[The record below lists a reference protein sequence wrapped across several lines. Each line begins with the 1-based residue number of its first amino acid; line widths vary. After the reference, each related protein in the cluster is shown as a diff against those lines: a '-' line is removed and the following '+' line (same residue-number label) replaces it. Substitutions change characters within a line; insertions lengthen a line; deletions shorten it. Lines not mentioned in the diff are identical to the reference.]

1 MLFVD
6 DPLPCAPVGV
16 SPSDTVQLG
25 LPGPMIVH
33 DGVPAPLVGVTPF
46 VGPVT
51 GATKVTSEPS
61 AAVVGLP

>member
-1 MLFVD
+1 MSSAESV
-6 DPLPCAPVGV
+6 PHQASAMGR
-16 SPSDTVQLG
+16 PSDTEQLG
-25 LPGPMIVH
+25 LPGPIIVH